1 MARFGF
7 LVFLALIVA
16 APLPL
21 GSKHLWSLSLLEA
34 LCGLS
39 FAFAITQPHAF
50 ERLRRNRWIVACFA
64 LLPVVAG
71 LQLIPLPQGVLGLLG
86 HASGPMAEVP
96 VSGLTRD
103 IVSRDVSS
111 TLTQMLKSLAF
122 FLFFCSALIHLHTP
136 QRLKMAM
143 ETVVVSGVLQ
153 ASYGVMVTLGGRKLD
168 ILGTFYYSP
177 FKGSAIGTFT
187 NRDHLA
193 GYLEMAIATG
203 VGLLVAQIL
212 QDKDPWLGVKALLRR
227 FLASIME
234 GKARIRIFLALMV
247 VALVLTHSR
256 MGNASF
262 YGSLG
267 ISALL
272 GMVIF
277 RKSRNRTSL
286 MILFSSLILID
297 VLILGAWFGLDTL
310 AERIQ
315 TTDTRSDLRFVI
327 YPMLIDV
334 LKHTPLLGFGGGS
347 FPSLSY
353 MYEDDRLY
361 YWFEHAHNDYFETV
375 ADYGILGAM
384 PFALVVGLAL
394 SAALRSQTT
403 RHNAVLKG
411 AGFAATMGMLSL
423 LAHGAL
429 DFNLQIPA
437 NALTFTLLCAFA
449 CSALTQ
455 EHVRRPASSHKH
467 RDREKESP
475 HEIAH
480 VP

>member
-1 MARFGF
+1 MARLGF

-21 GSKHLWSLSLLEA
+21 GSKHLWSLSLLES
-34 LCGLS
+34 LCALS
-39 FAFAITQPHAF
+39 FALAIIQPHAMD
-50 ERLRRNRWIVACFA
+50 RLRRNRLIVSCFA
-64 LLPVVAG
+64 LLPLVAG
-71 LQLIPLPQGVLGLLG
+71 LQLVPLPQGVLDLLG
-86 HASGPMAEVP
+86 KASGTMADVP

-103 IVSRDVSS
+103 ILSRDASS
-111 TLTQMLKSLAF
+111 TMTQLLKSFAF

-136 QRLKMAM
+136 QRLKLAM
-143 ETVVVSGVLQ
+143 ETVVISGVLQ

-212 QDKDPWLGVKALLRR
+212 QDKDPWLGMKAVLRR
-227 FLASIME
+227 ILASIME

-256 MGNASF
+256 MGNAAF

-267 ISALL
+267 VSALL
-272 GMVIF
+272 GLVIF

-327 YPMLIDV
+327 YPMLVEV
-334 LKHTPLLGFGGGS
+334 LKQTPLLGFGGGS

-353 MYEDDRLY
+353 MYQDERLY
-361 YWFEHAHNDYFETV
+361 YWFEHAHNDYLETLT
-375 ADYGILGAM
+375 DYGIIGAI
-384 PFALVVGLAL
+384 PFGLVAALAL
-394 SAALRSQTT
+394 GAALRSQTL
-403 RHNAVLKG
+403 RHNATLKG
-411 AGFAATMGMLSL
+411 AGFAATMGMISL

-455 EHVRRPASSHKH
+455 EHVRRSEPSRKR
-467 RDREKESP
+467 RDREKESR
-475 HEIAH
+475 HERALA
-480 VP
+480 P